1 MPRAP
6 FMATGALTVGL
17 LAGCGG
23 HSSKQYTLAAT
34 QACLEK
40 RGYHTAIVQNATL
53 PSPGGNLRVQIA
65 KTGNALLDPAQAKGG
80 VPPNTYVFLVFA
92 KDPAAALAIE
102 NKAVRV
108 SVQSLKVR
116 GLSISPAAVRKD
128 VGIAGNVF
136 FYSTTGGVPPS
147 ARAKFTP
154 CLH

>member
-1 MPRAP
+1 MTRAL
-6 FMATGALTVGL
+6 FMAAGGLTVVV

-23 HSSKQYTLAAT
+23 HSTKQYTLAAT
-34 QACLEK
+34 QSCLEK
-40 RGYHTAIVQNATL
+40 QGYHTAVVKNTTL

-65 KTGNALLDPAQAKGG
+65 KTSNALLDPAQAKGG
-80 VPPNTYVFLVFA
+80 TPPNTYVFLIFA
-92 KDPAAALAIE
+92 KDPAGALAIE
-102 NKAVRV
+102 NRAVRV

-128 VGIAGNVF
+128 VGTAGNVF
-136 FYSTTGGVPPS
+136 FYSTTGGVPAS